1 MQIITIIWV
10 MFIIQLNFMQKRS
23 KATKSNTYPYQRALN
38 LNYNNSEYHNNLGV
52 VYRKNMNYELAI

>member
-1 MQIITIIWV
+1 
-10 MFIIQLNFMQKRS
+10 MQKRS